1 MQRFLSWR
9 STSRTLFSEK
19 SKLAL
24 VRLSCPKREGEEK
37 GQRRREETEYTVN
50 LVGTA
55 NALVAFTGA
64 AMSLGGRRGG
74 RVPANLASQR
84 FVHDLSNCP
93 TSFLCVSVA
102 EEKDFRPL
110 RISLMRPMHL
120 VVKVERLSF
129 CISRYLATP
138 NSLQFPNT
146 GPEITGEGVSWNSS
160 SFNSSNDRYI
170 RFPLIS
176 SRDLFVGRF
185 VDWKSVK
192 ILWRCVYISI
202 YEKFDLTRPRNLNHV
217 FFFVRCINFKR
228 VTKEKKKKKKIPI

>member
-1 MQRFLSWR
+1 MQRFLSRR
-9 STSRTLFSEK
+9 STSRTFFSEK

-146 GPEITGEGVSWNSS
+146 GPEITGEGEKVSWNSS

-176 SRDLFVGRF
+176 SRDLSVGRF

-192 ILWRCVYISI
+192 IVALRVYI
-202 YEKFDLTRPRNLNHV
+202 DLREIRSHQT
-217 FFFVRCINFKR
+217 
-228 VTKEKKKKKKIPI
+228 T

>member
-1 MQRFLSWR
+1 MQRFLSRR
-9 STSRTLFSEK
+9 STSRTFFSEK

-146 GPEITGEGVSWNSS
+146 GPEITGEGEKVSWNSS

-176 SRDLFVGRF
+176 SRDLSVGRF

-192 ILWRCVYISI
+192 IVALRVYI
-202 YEKFDLTRPRNLNHV
+202 DLREIRSHPT
-217 FFFVRCINFKR
+217 
-228 VTKEKKKKKKIPI
+228 T